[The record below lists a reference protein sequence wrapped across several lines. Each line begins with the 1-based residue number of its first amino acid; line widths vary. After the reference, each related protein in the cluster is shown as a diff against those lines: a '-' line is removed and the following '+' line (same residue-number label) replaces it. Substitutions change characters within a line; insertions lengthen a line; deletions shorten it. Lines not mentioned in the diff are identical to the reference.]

1 MVYDDFVKMV
11 AEQLDRDV
19 AEIKETTTLQD
30 LGADSLDVMDLGMD
44 VKQKWGVE
52 IKREDMNNLVT
63 IKDYVDYIKS
73 NQ

>member
-63 IKDYVDYIKS
+63 IKDYVDYINN